1 MIQGDGALAG
11 PGLSARIKNALGAL
25 ALASGLAGCAFND
38 VPALDARAR
47 QAWSEVQAQ
56 YQRRAELVPPVLDAA
71 KPTAAQEREVVAE
84 VIASRMRALRAGGDG
99 HVLSDPEAFRNF
111 QDAQDRLSSAIRRL
125 FATIERYPEVKSSS
139 VYAAARTQIETT
151 ENRIAVARRDYIEA
165 AQALNQELGKFP
177 DRWIAAVMHPE
188 MKPLPVFNPPA
199 RSN

>member
-1 MIQGDGALAG
+1 
-11 PGLSARIKNALGAL
+11 
-25 ALASGLAGCAFND
+25 
-38 VPALDARAR
+38 
-47 QAWSEVQAQ
+47 
-56 YQRRAELVPPVLDAA
+56 
-71 KPTAAQEREVVAE
+71 VVAE